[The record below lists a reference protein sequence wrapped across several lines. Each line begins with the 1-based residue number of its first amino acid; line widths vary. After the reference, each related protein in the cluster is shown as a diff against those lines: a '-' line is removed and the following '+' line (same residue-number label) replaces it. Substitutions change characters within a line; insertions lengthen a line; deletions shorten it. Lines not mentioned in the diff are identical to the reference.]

1 MSIEK
6 YVAYKKPDKGRED
19 FNPDASTISTTMSN
33 KIGEPSTILK
43 NSCIASL
50 QIEVDN
56 EPVILK
62 ESNELSENF
71 LQETPNLLNCGNW
84 PIVRSSNFVNHLIK
98 LGPFQITKE
107 KYPEDRNGRH
117 FSSIYY
123 NRKLANGETFCCR
136 WLVYS
141 DSKNSVF
148 YFCCLLFDNNSKS
161 NLVFDEKDSLRWQNV
176 LLRLMNITLYLAE
189 NNMAFRGS
197 SDKLF
202 TPQNGKFLGLIQMLA
217 KFDPVMQK
225 HLALAIKGDTSNHYC
240 GKNIQNEL
248 IDLMSQKVN
257 DEIINRVLKAVYYSI
272 IADCTPDISRKEH
285 LSLNIRIVACLGL
298 TEVLI
303 ELLTKYGLEISNCR
317 GQGYDNGSNMKGK
330 INGVQKRIL
339 NLNPLALY
347 VPCGNHSLNLVISD
361 SARSSVKSIAFF
373 GFLQRLFTLFSASVS
388 RWKILID
395 HVKILHLKKLCDTR
409 WEAKISIVKAVRYQV
424 GDEHDALIA
433 LSEIEG
439 CNPETAH
446 EAITLGEQLKDFSF
460 LVSLIVW
467 YDILF
472 QVNIVSITLHK
483 KDMDITQCAK
493 LLKSC
498 CSFLENYR
506 KCGFKDAI
514 IKAKDLA
521 IELQVEP
528 VFKPLKR
535 IIRVKR
541 HFDEPAQHGIYLFSP
556 EKKLEIDFFNPLLDT
571 SLISMRERFIQ
582 LENYSEVWGFLY
594 NVDSLQKREEILK
607 SCLALQSKL
616 IVNLKSDIN
625 GILLCDELMSI
636 KPFLSE
642 MVKDKITPII
652 VLNFIKQHKMQ
663 DLYPNTWIAMRILLT
678 IPVTVASGERS
689 FSKMK
694 LIKTYLR
701 STMLQDRLSSL
712 GTLSIEKNIAENLFF
727 STLIKDFGDKK
738 AVRLI

>member
-6 YVAYKKPDKGRED
+6 YVAYKKPNEGRED

-33 KIGEPSTILK
+33 KIGEPSTIFK
-43 NSCIASL
+43 NSCITSL

-62 ESNELSENF
+62 ESNDLSEDF
-71 LQETPNLLNCGNW
+71 LQETPNLLDCGNW
-84 PIVRSSNFVNHLIK
+84 PIVRSSNFVDHLIK

-107 KYPEDRNGRH
+107 KYPE
-117 FSSIYY
+117 
-123 NRKLANGETFCCR
+123 
-136 WLVYS
+136 
-141 DSKNSVF
+141 
-148 YFCCLLFDNNSKS
+148 
-161 NLVFDEKDSLRWQNV
+161 EKDSLRWQNV

-225 HLALAIKGDTSNHYC
+225 HLALAIKGDTSDHYC

-257 DEIINRVLKAVYYSI
+257 DKIINRVLKAVYYSI
-272 IADCTPDISRKEH
+272 IADCTPDISRKEQ
-285 LSLNIRIVACLGL
+285 LSLTIRIVYLSLDIRVEIKEYFLGFFSVSDSTGLGL

-303 ELLTKYGLEISNCR
+303 ELLTKHGLKISNCR
-317 GQGYDNGSNMKGK
+317 GQEYDNGSNMKGK

-347 VPCGNHSLNLVISD
+347 VPCGNHSLNL
-361 SARSSVKSIAFF
+361 
-373 GFLQRLFTLFSASVS
+373 
-388 RWKILID
+388 
-395 HVKILHLKKLCDTR
+395 KLCDTR
-409 WEAKISIVKAVRYQV
+409 WEAKISSVKAVRYQV
-424 GDEHDALIA
+424 GTCRSLSSDVHDALIA

-439 CNPETAH
+439 CNPETAR
-446 EAITLGEQLKDFSF
+446 EAITVGEQLKDFSF

-467 YDILF
+467 YDVLF
-472 QVNIVSITLHK
+472 QVNIVSKTLQE

-514 IKAKDLA
+514 IKSKNLA

-541 HFDEPAQHGIYLFSP
+541 HFDEPAQDGIYLFSP
-556 EKKLEIDFFNPLLDT
+556 EKKLEIDFFNPLLET
-571 SLISMRERFIQ
+571 SLISMREKFIQ
-582 LENYSEVWGFLY
+582 LENYSEVCGFLY
-594 NVDSLQKREEILK
+594 NVDSLQKIEEILK

-616 IVNLKSDIN
+616 TVNLKSDIN

-678 IPVTVASGERS
+678 IPVTVASRERS

-701 STMLQDRLSSL
+701 STMSQDRLSSL
-712 GTLSIEKNIAENLFF
+712 GTLSIEKNIAENLDF

-738 AVRLI
+738 ARKINLKN